1 MKVHGVA
8 EWTISRGKVV
18 WANGELSVE
27 PGWGKFV
34 PLLPNSPFVFG
45 THDARE
51 KVNGSGKY

>member
-1 MKVHGVA
+1 MHGVA